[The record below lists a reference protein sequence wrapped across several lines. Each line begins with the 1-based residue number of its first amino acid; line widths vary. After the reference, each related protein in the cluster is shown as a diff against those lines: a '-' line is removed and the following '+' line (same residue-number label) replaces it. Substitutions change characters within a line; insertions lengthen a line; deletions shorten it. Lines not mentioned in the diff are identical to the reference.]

1 VSLGPL
7 LCAPGVLNSAQTV
20 RLKER
25 SNFFLEEEPVARIA
39 DEEIERLKGEVDLAE
54 LVTRSGALRVRLA

>member
-1 VSLGPL
+1 
-7 LCAPGVLNSAQTV
+7 VLNSAQTV